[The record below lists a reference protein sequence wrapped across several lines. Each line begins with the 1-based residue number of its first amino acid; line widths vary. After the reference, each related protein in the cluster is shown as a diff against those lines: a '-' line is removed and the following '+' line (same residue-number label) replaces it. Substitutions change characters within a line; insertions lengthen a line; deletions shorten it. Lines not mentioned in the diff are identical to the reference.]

1 MTAKRDMG
9 AVDRVTYLMDL
20 PFELIEQVL
29 LNLSTV
35 DLGNLAM
42 TCRQMR
48 AWLDPKLAARLN
60 RLIWA
65 NPNIV
70 QVIRPQQPELYGITQ
85 RDQLASENL
94 PDVEPLALRDNLR
107 RLTEDLYACPMLA
120 KYVKHV
126 FIDYRKL
133 NPRHDGFSVF
143 KDVDHME
150 ELMRCFKLKEH
161 ENEYFTS
168 FWMSTCGLA
177 AIVLLKVTNVES
189 LVLVGCN
196 SYCFEYDRD
205 PITAA
210 LYVALTPGCQQK
222 RLRSL
227 KHIYAW
233 GSSTHCQSGG
243 SGHAPWEFIALPSL
257 KTLECQDVC
266 GPLPVTFRRHGNYD
280 DHILRRALE
289 CDPVLH
295 LETLVIRQQGLGL
308 QSFFKILK
316 YTPCLK
322 RLTYQCISFERT
334 KYEHGRGLHL
344 ARLRNSIQCLSHCLE
359 ELTIKVE
366 TMQDLWGFS
375 YGDTDLDCLDNQSND
390 EPSIYDDDLD
400 EDDCEDDDSEDDDKS
415 DDTETDWKNELDSLD
430 LTQESEELKR
440 LYGHFP
446 NLWTVQGIQ
455 NIPNVAA
462 EDIQASLD
470 RSNVP
475 SNIRE
480 PSWDDHQP
488 EFLGSLAYFT
498 RLRNVAVPAM
508 VLQDPWPYPGH
519 GRTISA
525 AVYSNGTA
533 MAGARQHM
541 KDLLPK
547 SIERLT
553 LFKLEGKNWQCIICL
568 FWTFHDIESCHSL
581 LWSVLVQDLS
591 GSKNADEN
599 LLIEHL
605 PNLKQDIQDVL
616 ETQALNFRNL
626 IALEEKETPS
636 CHVSADEERLW
647 MPIQLRPY
655 AHQ

>member
-1 MTAKRDMG
+1 MSSSVENSWIQVQFWKNLNMTAKRDID
-9 AVDRVTYLMDL
+9 AVGRVTYLMDL

-29 LNLSTV
+29 LNLPTV

-70 QVIRPQQPELYGITQ
+70 QVIRPQQPEIYGITQ

-94 PDVEPLALRDNLR
+94 PDAEPLAIRDNLR

-150 ELMRCFKLKEH
+150 QLMRCFKLKEH
-161 ENEYFTS
+161 KNEYFTS

-177 AIVLLKVTNVES
+177 AMVLLKVTNVES

-210 LYVALTPGCQQK
+210 LYAALTPGCQQK

-233 GSSTHCQSGG
+233 GSSTRCQSGG
-243 SGHAPWEFIALPSL
+243 SGYAPWDFVALPSV

-280 DHILRRALE
+280 DDILRRALE

-322 RLTYQCISFERT
+322 RLTYQCILFERT
-334 KYEHGRGLHL
+334 KYEHCRGLHL
-344 ARLRNSIQCLSHCLE
+344 ARLRTSIQCLSHCLE

-375 YGDTDLDCLDNQSND
+375 YGDTDLDCLDNQPDD
-390 EPSIYDDDLD
+390 ETSVYDDDLD
-400 EDDCEDDDSEDDDKS
+400 EYDCEDDDNS
-415 DDTETDWKNELDSLD
+415 DDAETDWKNELDSLD

-446 NLWTVQGIQ
+446 NL
-455 NIPNVAA
+455 
-462 EDIQASLD
+462 
-470 RSNVP
+470 
-475 SNIRE
+475 
-480 PSWDDHQP
+480 
-488 EFLGSLAYFT
+488 
-498 RLRNVAVPAM
+498 
-508 VLQDPWPYPGH
+508 
-519 GRTISA
+519 
-525 AVYSNGTA
+525 
-533 MAGARQHM
+533 
-541 KDLLPK
+541 
-547 SIERLT
+547 
-553 LFKLEGKNWQCIICL
+553 
-568 FWTFHDIESCHSL
+568 
-581 LWSVLVQDLS
+581 
-591 GSKNADEN
+591 
-599 LLIEHL
+599 
-605 PNLKQDIQDVL
+605 
-616 ETQALNFRNL
+616 
-626 IALEEKETPS
+626 
-636 CHVSADEERLW
+636 
-647 MPIQLRPY
+647 
-655 AHQ
+655 